1 VVVAIAFV
9 IILAGINFRG
19 ISESVKLNLGLTLI
33 EFSGLLVVVVI
44 GITALASGDG
54 DPGRALEF
62 KAGSSVPIAILGG
75 AALAFYALIGFEDSV
90 NVAEE
95 TKDPHRAYPRALFG
109 GMLIASIIY
118 LFVTFTAS
126 MVVNT
131 NQLSESTAPLL
142 EVVKEGPLSVSPKLF
157 AVVALVAVS
166 NTALINMIMASRLL
180 YGMGMQDILPS
191 QFKKVHPGRKTPWF
205 AIIFTTIIAIAL
217 VTTAETE
224 TLAHT
229 TVVLLLAVFIMV
241 NISVLVLRRD
251 RVEHDHF
258 KAPSALPIIGVIVCL
273 ALPTQQEAAIYARA
287 GILLAIGIVL
297 WGINRFVSPRATRG

>member
-1 VVVAIAFV
+1 
-9 IILAGINFRG
+9 
-19 ISESVKLNLGLTLI
+19 
-33 EFSGLLVVVVI
+33 
-44 GITALASGDG
+44 
-54 DPGRALEF
+54 
-62 KAGSSVPIAILGG
+62 
-75 AALAFYALIGFEDSV
+75 
-90 NVAEE
+90 
-95 TKDPHRAYPRALFG
+95 
-109 GMLIASIIY
+109 
-118 LFVTFTAS
+118 
-126 MVVNT
+126 
-131 NQLSESTAPLL
+131 
-142 EVVKEGPLSVSPKLF
+142 LF

-224 TLAHT
+224 TLADT

-273 ALPTQQEAAIYARA
+273 ALLTQQEAAIYARA